1 MLKKINESFDRMKS
15 EKVADKTVLESLFEI
30 GEEECITES
39 SKEELKPSTDGKEV
53 LTEEQKNWTDV
64 FENFLDLIEFDLIKT
79 KDEDGKDAY
88 ALVDRQGANLGD
100 IESERFK
107 NAWEIFER
115 LEAYI
120 LDYLVTPIEENLL
133 EVGVECPWRFSDII
147 KLVRSEEFKNEHPDL
162 WKGYNEDSSDIDML
176 DMIANHPEEIELDKA
191 LSPLY
196 ESLDETL
203 LNKGKEI
210 LRDEIDWEQVD
221 GSDIDNAIEQ
231 LRSLRIEEVI
241 TEDEYNFIISNWDR
255 IIALIEDDNN
265 REEPI
270 DEALEKEII
279 YIKYWQDEEARDQGN
294 SDVYADRFEH
304 IEDAVDVAKRLI
316 DRDGFASV
324 EVLVSPS
331 GEIESEDDYV
341 VWGYDGVETWCESLK
356 ENVASDLV
364 DEISYQY
371 GISKAE
377 AKRRFADTLKDKKAS
392 ESKLNTLKGVRKTN
406 AKAEIETESLKESN
420 EDIHVFV
427 QEEDDFVQDWYWK
440 DEGLNGKDGG
450 YGLLIIGNRD
460 FAPKL
465 YTGGYD
471 DTSIKNAFNESESE
485 EEFIE
490 KLKEITGKD
499 YKYIQFKGYSQGD
512 WQDAYYP
519 VGEFSKEYLS
529 EIEDVYMGK
538 YTSYYDETEEVGGY
552 FVCDDSR
559 EPIKKQLSEQS
570 GIPENKIKIRI
581 IKGYKRVPEYADLD
595 ESLKESK
602 NSNRLSHKKFVEYL
616 DSIGNEYHAFSR
628 VRNAEESGYRYTL
641 SNKLTKEQE
650 DYLKKFDNVRLGSA
664 QYKYAPEITYST
676 VILIDRHNKPKELKE
691 DTNKSTLIKDKLAL
705 PNNWVIAKYKNKYVL
720 MSEKEFNEAEKDPD
734 KWFKEWFIDLFP
746 TKKALIQAF
755 KREPYYKH
763 IFKDIVVKESKSLK
777 EDFETN
783 IDWNGGVQEITRKDY
798 YHFLDCMPPAEPKNP
813 TDGYTGQFLMGEPYS
828 SDEQGRL
835 LFSKFGKKDGK
846 YYFLGNDYAKRG
858 SYLEGLKESLDK
870 SRGQWNQA
878 EIAREFGKYDELKSL
893 ENDLLKINGV
903 KNIDFSLGGLYDNL
917 GFVIIIDFDIELEDF
932 YNKRRELAKQVREVA
947 LKHNIVGSDPM
958 ELDDNYIYWAVHNKD
973 NKAFESLKE
982 EIDYTDEKY
991 LLKPY
996 WYFTTHG
1003 VGVGSI
1009 PKSVKSIW
1017 GSFEADNGTYFAT
1030 DSVISTKDLEEFE
1043 IKENQPKIED
1053 IPEKV
1058 RINIQNWLEQPLNEA
1073 RPRTRKEI
1081 VVLQG
1086 NYGYGWDDLI
1096 EYELTGD
1103 VDKDMEIYREI
1114 RQDYKDYAKNEPQY
1128 SHRTIHRFEKIEQ
1141 PLKED
1146 NNINGA
1152 FYGRQDIR
1160 DIKVEPGYHEW
1171 VLSVDDRPYY
1181 SFGDLSEHVDNFD
1194 EGIDFANWLLDIFID
1209 EEEHNKNIDNSSFF
1223 TLDINSLSA
1232 DETET
1237 LKNELIDAYRYYIG
1251 NTPRTLEYDRR
1262 AVERDYGLED
1272 GELDGVSIE
1281 DAEILAG
1288 VESGEL
1294 DRYLLENKR

>member
-15 EKVADKTVLESLFEI
+15 EKVVNKTVLESLSEI
-30 GEEECITES
+30 EEEKYITES
-39 SKEELKPSTDGKEV
+39 SREELKPSMDGKEI

-88 ALVDRQGANLGD
+88 ALVDRQGGNLGD

-147 KLVRSEEFKNEHPDL
+147 KLIRSEEFKNEHPDL

-196 ESLDETL
+196 ESLDDAL

-221 GSDIDNAIEQ
+221 GSDIDDAIEQ
-231 LRSLRIEEVI
+231 LRSLRTEEVI
-241 TEDEYNFIISNWDR
+241 TKDEYDFIISNWDR

-270 DEALEKEII
+270 DEALYQIQVDGEDMGTFDNEADAYRERDINVPNGKVVEIDGEFEPEKEVV
-279 YIKYWQDEEARDQGN
+279 YIKYWQDEDARDQGN

-304 IEDAVDVAKRLI
+304 IEDAVNVAKRLI

-356 ENVASDLV
+356 ESVTSDLV

-377 AKRRFADTLKDKKAS
+377 AKRRFANTLKDKKAS
-392 ESKLNTLKGVRKTN
+392 ESKLNALKGVRKTN
-406 AKAEIETESLKESN
+406 AKAEIETES
-420 EDIHVFV
+420 
-427 QEEDDFVQDWYWK
+427 
-440 DEGLNGKDGG
+440 
-450 YGLLIIGNRD
+450 
-460 FAPKL
+460 
-465 YTGGYD
+465 
-471 DTSIKNAFNESESE
+471 
-485 EEFIE
+485 
-490 KLKEITGKD
+490 
-499 YKYIQFKGYSQGD
+499 
-512 WQDAYYP
+512 
-519 VGEFSKEYLS
+519 
-529 EIEDVYMGK
+529 
-538 YTSYYDETEEVGGY
+538 
-552 FVCDDSR
+552 
-559 EPIKKQLSEQS
+559 
-570 GIPENKIKIRI
+570 
-581 IKGYKRVPEYADLD
+581 
-595 ESLKESK
+595 
-602 NSNRLSHKKFVEYL
+602 
-616 DSIGNEYHAFSR
+616 
-628 VRNAEESGYRYTL
+628 
-641 SNKLTKEQE
+641 
-650 DYLKKFDNVRLGSA
+650 
-664 QYKYAPEITYST
+664 
-676 VILIDRHNKPKELKE
+676 
-691 DTNKSTLIKDKLAL
+691 
-705 PNNWVIAKYKNKYVL
+705 
-720 MSEKEFNEAEKDPD
+720 
-734 KWFKEWFIDLFP
+734 
-746 TKKALIQAF
+746 
-755 KREPYYKH
+755 
-763 IFKDIVVKESKSLK
+763 KSLK
-777 EDFETN
+777 EDFETE
-783 IDWNGGVQEITRKDY
+783 IDWDGGIQEITRKDY

-878 EIAREFGKYDELKSL
+878 EIAKEFGKYDELKSL

-903 KNIDFSLGGLYDNL
+903 KNIDFSLGGLYDDL
-917 GFVIIIDFDIELEDF
+917 GFVIIVDFDIELEDF

-958 ELDDNYIYWAVHNKD
+958 ELEDNYIYWAVHNKD

-982 EIDYTDEKY
+982 EIDYTNEKY

-1003 VGVGSI
+1003 VSVGSI
-1009 PKSVKSIW
+1009 PKSVKNIW

-1030 DSVISTKDLEEFE
+1030 DSVISTKDLQEFE
-1043 IKENQPKIED
+1043 IIEKQPNIDD

-1058 RINIQNWLEQPLNEA
+1058 RINIQNWLENPLNES

-1086 NYGYGWDDLI
+1086 NYGYGWDDLV

-1103 VDKDMEIYREI
+1103 VDKDMEIYKEI
-1114 RQDYKDYAKNEPQY
+1114 RQDKKDYAENEPQY

-1171 VLSVDDRPYY
+1171 VLSVDDKPYY
-1181 SFGDLSEHVDNFD
+1181 SFGDLSEHIDNFD

-1209 EEEHNKNIDNSSFF
+1209 EEENNKNIDNSDFF
-1223 TLDINSLSA
+1223 TIDITSLSA
-1232 DETET
+1232 DETEA

-1251 NTPRTLEYDRR
+1251 NTPKTLEYDRR

-1272 GELDGVSIE
+1272 GELDGVSIK
-1281 DAEILAG
+1281 DAEIIVG

-1294 DRYLLENKR
+1294 DRYVNFEESLNKTNEKSDSISYSDYKQLKEDNGDLNTPNDREMRKLALANHLGVEPDYFEEESYDENVFSSKEYNEEYLVLTEDEAYDYAKRDIEDTFDDLGIESFTERFQTWIKENALDEEYFDGILDDEVEYFTSEEPDESMVEYVESYRSHPVDYYIDTFGEEGLTRLLKNKPNIIDKEAIAEECIRLDGVAHFIARYDGEEIVLGDGLYAYRTN